1 MALVCSKEFLEKARI
16 LSKQEQEKLQNEI
29 EIIKDSEDTFQCIWK
44 ELARKE
50 LQENNKRR

>member
-29 EIIKDSEDTFQCIWK
+29 EIIKDSEDTFQRIWK